1 MVRSG
6 KPGTGQAQVIG
17 AGFPR
22 CRHTPLGP
30 RRTKGP
36 QSLGRGG
43 VTGQQETL
51 RDVRRK
57 INRIRQC
64 EQRGSNTRIV
74 VGGHSVY
81 H

>member
-1 MVRSG
+1 MEKEGSGMVRSG
-6 KPGTGQAQVIG
+6 KPGTGQGQVIG

-30 RRTKGP
+30 R
-36 QSLGRGG
+36 SEGG